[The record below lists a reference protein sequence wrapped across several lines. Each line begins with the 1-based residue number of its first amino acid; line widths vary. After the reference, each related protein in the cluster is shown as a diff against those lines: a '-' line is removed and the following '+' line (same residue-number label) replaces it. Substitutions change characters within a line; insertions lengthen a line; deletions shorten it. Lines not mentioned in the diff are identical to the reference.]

1 MSNPS
6 AAGGGG
12 GGGSSS
18 SSSKFK
24 AGASQSSKV
33 GASQSSETFSFKRKR
48 GMFQKDLQHMM
59 YGFGDDPNPLPKT
72 VTLVEEIVV
81 EYVTVLRD
89 SFSAYAMVG
98 FVPRTHSV
106 EWNGAG
112 AHTNYRV
119 YKYGNSIVVENID
132 STL

>member
-12 GGGSSS
+12 GGGSS

-48 GMFQKDLQHMM
+48 GMFQKDCELKVCILSKAFDHPVD
-59 YGFGDDPNPLPKT
+59 YGAQSHT
-72 VTLVEEIVV
+72 QRV
-81 EYVTVLRD
+81 

-106 EWNGAG
+106 GESSGMG
-112 AHTNYRV
+112 LVHTLTIGFISMETQLWWRTYIVPYR
-119 YKYGNSIVVENID
+119 YGN
-132 STL
+132 